1 MKKFVF
7 FYILIGL
14 FLSPLSAQE
23 TTTFFNETFGSPTTT
38 SSTSVTDYKGWS
50 KTDVTYS
57 GSARV
62 SNTSTYVCGLDGSSK
77 DGYLYFNSSSYVDFY
92 VAGLNTEDY
101 EDVYLTFNLMKS
113 VAKSVTFAVSYS
125 TDGVDGTF
133 TTLEV
138 PSENSSSWQTV
149 TSSSTLPSVSSL
161 CLKIEH
167 TTESSGSNYR
177 LFIDDLQLYGTEK
190 AAETN
195 AVAPEFS
202 PESGTTFFDSLTIT
216 ATTTTDNAV
225 IYYTVDGTDP
235 DNSSDVFPEDGLTI
249 KQTTTVKAIAVA
261 DGLESSEIVTASYT
275 KIGLAFDE
283 EEYSVMVGDT
293 VTLTAKSSYT
303 SDVTYA
309 SSDETIAVVDASS
322 GKVTA
327 VSEGTVV
334 ITASTTDDD
343 GNTIT
348 ATCTLTVNATTSVYL
363 KGDYALVSYLSNY
376 GYYAMCSSDE
386 SDPGDRLDA
395 KAVNVVNSKVIYTD
409 TINSLIKWTIDE
421 EEGTLMSSDG
431 QYAAY
436 LNESSN
442 PTYIGMSDDVYNW
455 YCNGTD
461 GYYYTSEEEERVLV
475 AHYTT
480 GCVFSA
486 YSATTALRTPQRIAV
501 AMPFALGYRRTVT
514 SGNYGTIC
522 LPYAVASDDM
532 KGAEFYSPVG
542 KVVKDDVVTGVVLEQ
557 VDALESGMPYV
568 YYATGDTILV
578 AYSGEESE
586 TAGTNNG
593 LIGTF
598 SRIESIEEGMYMIS
612 DNELKKVSSAGGG
625 LYAHRAYFNLNEMSE
640 YTEDE
645 TSEANVRILLLT
657 DDGATGIIPIET
669 QESEGLVDVYNLCG
683 MRVRSRVPLSDAT
696 TGLEKGIYIING
708 QKKIVR

>member
-23 TTTFFNETFGSPTTT
+23 TTTFFNETFGSPTGSANFKVSEYTE
-38 SSTSVTDYKGWS
+38 WS
-50 KTDVTYS
+50 ETDVTYS
-57 GSARV
+57 GSAYV
-62 SNTSTYVCGLDGSSK
+62 GNTETYVCDLDGSSE

-113 VAKSVTFAVSYS
+113 VRSVTFAVSYS
-125 TDGVDGTF
+125 TDGLDGNF

-138 PSENSSSWQTV
+138 SSKYSNSWQTV

-542 KVVKDDVVTGVVLEQ
+542 KVVEDNVVTGVVLEQ